1 METITIYKFRIFYDM
16 DDIATGDAQERYV
29 VAESSDEAWEKITT
43 HFEMMHREGYAKP
56 VHIAEP
62 TVEIQGAI
70 I

>member
-1 METITIYKFRIFYDM
+1 METTNIFKFAIYYSL
-16 DDIATGDAQERYV
+16 DDDNDQQQFRYV
-29 VAESSDEAWEKITT
+29 VAESEDEAWEKITT

-62 TVEIQGAI
+62 TVEIDGAI

>member
-1 METITIYKFRIFYDM
+1 MESINVYKFAIYYSV
-16 DDIATGDAQERYV
+16 DDDNDPLLFRYV
-29 VAESSDEAWEKITT
+29 VAESSDEAWEKVTT

>member
-1 METITIYKFRIFYDM
+1 METINIYKFVIHYSL
-16 DDIATGDAQERYV
+16 DDDSDPQQFRYV

-62 TVEIQGAI
+62 TVEIDGAI

>member
-1 METITIYKFRIFYDM
+1 METITIYKFAIYYSL
-16 DDIATGDAQERYV
+16 DDDKEPLQFRYV
-29 VAESSDEAWEKITT
+29 VAESEDEAWEKITT

-62 TVEIQGAI
+62 TVEIDRAI

>member
-1 METITIYKFRIFYDM
+1 MEEITIYKFSIFYFEDEEP
-16 DDIATGDAQERYV
+16 QFRFV
-29 VAESSDEAWEKITT
+29 VAESEDEAWVKITV

-62 TVEIQGAI
+62 TVEIDRAI

>member
-1 METITIYKFRIFYDM
+1 METITIYKFSIFYSL
-16 DDIATGDAQERYV
+16 DDEPQERFV

-62 TVEIQGAI
+62 TVEIDRAI

>member
-1 METITIYKFRIFYDM
+1 MEEITIYKFSIFYSEDEEP
-16 DDIATGDAQERYV
+16 QFRFV
-29 VAESSDEAWEKITT
+29 VAESEDEAWEKITT

-62 TVEIQGAI
+62 TVEIGGAI

>member
-1 METITIYKFRIFYDM
+1 MEFINVYKFAIYYSV
-16 DDIATGDAQERYV
+16 DDDKEPLQFRYV
-29 VAESSDEAWEKITT
+29 VAESSDKAWEKITT
-43 HFEMMHREGYAKP
+43 HVEMMHREGYAKP

>member
-1 METITIYKFRIFYDM
+1 MESINIYKFAIYYSV
-16 DDIATGDAQERYV
+16 DDDKEPMQFRYV
-29 VAESSDEAWEKITT
+29 VAESSDEAWEKVTT

-56 VHIAEP
+56 FHIAEP